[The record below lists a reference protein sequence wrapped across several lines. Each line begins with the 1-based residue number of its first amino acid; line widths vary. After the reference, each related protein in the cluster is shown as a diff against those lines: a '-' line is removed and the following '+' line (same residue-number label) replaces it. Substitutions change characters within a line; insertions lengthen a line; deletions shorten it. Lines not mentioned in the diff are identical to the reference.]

1 MIPVMKNDPLLL
13 PYKIKHLEFKN
24 RLMISAHEPSYAEE
38 GLPKD
43 RYRLYHVERAK
54 GGIALTMT
62 AGSAVVS
69 PDSPPAYNNLH
80 AYKDEI
86 VPWLKKI
93 TDECHGYGTKVMI
106 QITHLGRRTSWNHS
120 DWLPVLS
127 ASPIREPA
135 HRSFPKEAED
145 WDIDRIIKDYGEAA
159 QRMQAAGMDGIE
171 IEAYGHLLD
180 SFWSPATNKRQ
191 DKFGGN
197 IENRT
202 SFSLKVIDSIRKSVG
217 KDFVVGVR
225 MVTDEDW
232 KIGLSKEEG
241 IQIAK
246 KIISTNKI
254 DFLNIIK
261 GHIDTDAALT
271 KVIPLQGMASA
282 PHLDFAGEIKQE
294 TKFPIFHAAKIND
307 VATARHAIANGKLDM
322 VGMTR
327 AHIADPHIVK
337 KIIENREDSI
347 RPCVGATYCLD
358 RIYEGRGA
366 LCIHNPATGREKFMP
381 HEINSKTKTIKK
393 VVVVGAGPA
402 GLEAARV
409 CAQRGHE
416 VVVFEAANFAGGQV
430 NLICRSV
437 KRKDMIGII
446 DWRLSIC
453 KKYNVKI
460 NYNCL
465 ATTENILS
473 EKPNIIII
481 ATGGIPNTKILEEGS
496 DLVSSTWDI
505 ISGNVNIQ
513 DDVIL
518 YDDNGSFP
526 GLQAAEI
533 IANKGSK
540 LEIISPERFFSPEVG
555 GMNYVPYAKNFI
567 EKGVNI
573 TISKRLKRVKKR
585 DNRLVVS
592 VTSDYSDKIETKE
605 ISQVV
610 VEHGTVPLDDLYFN
624 LKKDSMNQGVV
635 DYKSLIKGGFNEIA
649 KNPKGD
655 YHLYRV
661 GAAVSSRNIHA
672 AIYDSLRICKNI

>member
-1 MIPVMKNDPLLL
+1 MKNDPLLL

-24 RLMISAHEPSYAEE
+24 RLFISAHEPSYAEE

-54 GGIALTMT
+54 GGVALTMT

-69 PDSPPAYNNLH
+69 EDSPPAYNNIH

-86 VPWLKKI
+86 VPWLKKL
-93 TDECHGYGTKVMI
+93 TNECHQYGAKVMI
-106 QITHLGRRTSWNHS
+106 QITHLGRRTNWNHS

-135 HRSFPKEAED
+135 HRSFPKEAEE
-145 WDIDRIIKDYGEAA
+145 WDIERIIKDYADAA
-159 QRMQAAGMDGIE
+159 QRMKEAGMDGVE

-180 SFWSPATNKRQ
+180 SFWSPATNKRE
-191 DKFGGN
+191 DKYGGN
-197 IENRT
+197 IDNRIA
-202 SFSLKVIDSIRKSVG
+202 FSLKIIESVRKSVG
-217 KDFVVGVR
+217 KDFIVGMR
-225 MVTDEDW
+225 MVADEDW

-241 IQIAK
+241 KQIAK

-261 GHIDTDAALT
+261 GHIDTDPALT

-282 PHLDFAGEIKQE
+282 PHLDFTGEIKEE
-294 TKFPIFHAAKIND
+294 TKFPIFHAAKISD
-307 VATARHAIANGKLDM
+307 IATARHAISSGKVDM

-327 AHIADPHIVK
+327 AHIAEPHIIK
-337 KIIENREDSI
+337 KILENREDDI

-358 RIYEGRGA
+358 RIYEGKDA
-366 LCIHNPATGREKFMP
+366 LCIHNPATGREKNMP
-381 HEINSKTKTIKK
+381 HEINKKAKTKKK
-393 VVVVGAGPA
+393 IVIVGAGPA
-402 GLEAARV
+402 GLEAARI
-409 CAQRGHE
+409 CSEKGHQ
-416 VVVFEAANFAGGQV
+416 VVVFEATNSAGGQV
-430 NLICRSV
+430 NLICRSQR
-437 KRKDMIGII
+437 RKDMIGII
-446 DWRLSIC
+446 DWRLEKC
-453 KKYNVKI
+453 KKNNVKI

-465 ATTENILS
+465 ASKENVFS
-473 EKPNIIII
+473 EKPSVVIV
-481 ATGGIPNTKILEEGS
+481 ATGGVPNTEILEEGS
-496 DLVSSTWDI
+496 ELVSSTWDVI
-505 ISGNVNIQ
+505 AGNVNIH

-533 IANKGSK
+533 ISEKGSK

-555 GMNYVPYAKNFI
+555 GMNYAPYAKNFI

-573 TISKRLKRVKKR
+573 TISKRLKGVKKKG
-585 DNRLVVS
+585 NRLVVS
-592 VTSDYSDKIETKE
+592 ISSDYSDKTETKE
-605 ISQVV
+605 ISQVII
-610 VEHGTVPLDDLYFN
+610 EHGTIPIDDLYFE
-624 LKKDSMNQGVV
+624 LKKNSINQGIV
-635 DYKSLIKGGFNEIA
+635 DYKSLVKGDFNEIA
-649 KNPKGD
+649 KNPKGN

-661 GAAVSSRNIHA
+661 GDAVSSRNIHA

>member
-1 MIPVMKNDPLLL
+1 
-13 PYKIKHLEFKN
+13 
-24 RLMISAHEPSYAEE
+24 
-38 GLPKD
+38 
-43 RYRLYHVERAK
+43 
-54 GGIALTMT
+54 
-62 AGSAVVS
+62 
-69 PDSPPAYNNLH
+69 
-80 AYKDEI
+80 
-86 VPWLKKI
+86 
-93 TDECHGYGTKVMI
+93 MI

-202 SFSLKVIDSIRKSVG
+202 AFSLKVIDSIRKSVG

-358 RIYEGRGA
+358 RIYEGRET

-393 VVVVGAGPA
+393 VVVIGAGPA

-409 CAQRGHE
+409 CAQRGHK
-416 VVVFEAANFAGGQV
+416 VVVFEAASSAGGQI
-430 NLICRSV
+430 NLICRSI

-473 EKPNIIII
+473 EKPNIIIV

-533 IANKGSK
+533 IANKGSR

-573 TISKRLKRVKKR
+573 TISKRLKGVKKR

-592 VTSDYSDKIETKE
+592 VTSDYSDKTETKE
-605 ISQVV
+605 ISQVI

-624 LKKDSMNQGVV
+624 LKKDSINQGVV

-649 KNPKGD
+649 KNPKGN

-661 GAAVSSRNIHA
+661 GDAVSSRNIHA

>member
-1 MIPVMKNDPLLL
+1 MKNDPLLQK
-13 PYKIKHLEFKN
+13 YKIKNLEFKN

-54 GGIALTMT
+54 GGVALTMT

-69 PDSPPAYNNLH
+69 EDSPPAYNNLH

-86 VPWLKKI
+86 IPWLKKL
-93 TDECHGYGTKVMI
+93 TNECHEYGTKVMI
-106 QITHLGRRTSWNHS
+106 QITHLGRRTNWSHS

-135 HRSFPKEAED
+135 HRSFPKEAEE
-145 WDIDRIIKDYGEAA
+145 WDIDRIIKDYGDAA
-159 QRMQAAGMDGIE
+159 QRMKEAGMDGVE

-180 SFWSPATNKRQ
+180 SFWSPATNKRK

-197 IENRT
+197 IDNRI
-202 SFSLKVIDSIRKSVG
+202 SFSLKVIDSVRKSVG
-217 KDFVVGVR
+217 KDFIVGMR
-225 MVTDEDW
+225 MVADEDW

-241 IQIAK
+241 KQIAK

-261 GHIDTDAALT
+261 GHIDTDPALT

-294 TKFPIFHAAKIND
+294 TKFPIFHAAKISD
-307 VATARHAIANGKLDM
+307 IATARHAISSGKLDM

-327 AHIADPHIVK
+327 AHIAEPHIIK
-337 KIIENREDSI
+337 KILENRENDI

-358 RIYEGRGA
+358 RIYEGREA
-366 LCIHNPATGREKFMP
+366 FCIHNPATGREKDMP
-381 HEINSKTKTIKK
+381 HEITNKVKKSKKI
-393 VVVVGAGPA
+393 VVVGAGPA

-409 CAQRGHE
+409 CAERGHQ
-416 VVVFEAANFAGGQV
+416 VIVFEANNSAGGQI
-430 NLICRSV
+430 NLICRSK

-446 DWRLSIC
+446 DWRLNIC
-453 KKYNVKI
+453 KKHKVKI

-465 ATTENILS
+465 ATKENILS
-473 EKPNIIII
+473 EKPNIVII
-481 ATGGIPNTKILEEGS
+481 ATGGIPNTQILEEGS
-496 DLVSSTWDI
+496 ELVSSTWDVI
-505 ISGNVNIQ
+505 AGNVNIQ

-533 IANKGSK
+533 IAEKGSK

-573 TISKRLKRVKKR
+573 TISKRLKAVKKR
-585 DNRLVVS
+585 GNRLIVS
-592 VTSDYSDKIETKE
+592 INSDYSNKTETKE
-605 ISQVV
+605 ISQVI
-610 VEHGTVPLDDLYFN
+610 VEHGTTPIDDLYFD
-624 LKKDSMNQGVV
+624 LKKNSINRGAV
-635 DYKSLIKGGFNEIA
+635 DYKSLIKGDFNAIA
-649 KNPKGD
+649 KNPKGE

-661 GAAVSSRNIHA
+661 GDAVSSRNIHA